1 MLFEDIKRLNKT
13 IKDTS
18 QAPTCAVRLRRVPTP
33 PKVTTQQVADAAGVT
48 GRTISRWV
56 KLGLLPAP
64 KVVYGARPG
73 KQSFWPPHAP
83 EQARWVRAQIDAGQ
97 SWQDVLAALGAGD
110 FTPTTIPERPDSA

>member
-1 MLFEDIKRLNKT
+1 MP
-13 IKDTS
+13 
-18 QAPTCAVRLRRVPTP
+18 APA
-33 PKVTTQQVADAAGVT
+33 KVTTQQVADAAGVT

-73 KQSFWPPHAP
+73 KHSFWSPQAP

-97 SWQDVLAALGAGD
+97 SWQDVLAALEAGA
-110 FTPTTIPERPDSA
+110 FTPTAPASAPESKPGSA